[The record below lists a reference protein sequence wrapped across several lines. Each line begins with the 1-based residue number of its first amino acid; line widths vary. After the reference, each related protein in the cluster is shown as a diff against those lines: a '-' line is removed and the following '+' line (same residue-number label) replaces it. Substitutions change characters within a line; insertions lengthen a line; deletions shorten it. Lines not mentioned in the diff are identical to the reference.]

1 MTRRRKSK
9 MKKIKKIWT
18 NTIDYLTSLVYRLW
32 FRLANYAPSFWM
44 FKRYFINLKDA
55 LLGRV
60 QRIYAEINTENA
72 YDYLGL
78 LKEKDEIAA
87 ELESLRKKLS
97 RKTATVAKSPV
108 KKKKTSSK

>member
-1 MTRRRKSK
+1 

-32 FRLANYAPSFWM
+32 FRVAYNYAPSFWM

-60 QRIYAEINTENA
+60 QKIYAQINTENA

-78 LKEKDEIAA
+78 LKEKEEIEV

-108 KKKKTSSK
+108 KKKKTSGK